1 VLQYLKNMALNDV
14 KLNRI
19 DLLFL
24 AAGGIIF
31 LLFVFDLTGTRILF
45 NGDASSASFLLS
57 TLTESLA
64 ALFAITFSVLII
76 AIEFSASKYT
86 PKVLHFL
93 LASIFKD
100 FQIVG
105 IIVFF
110 ISAMFVNFITLAHVS
125 GATVPNDIRVFT
137 SLSVALAA
145 WSFLLILNL
154 FRRIPRFFN
163 PDDIID
169 NVKTAALRENGPRE
183 NTDLIKILGD
193 IIRKETLQ
201 GNVDVASDALT
212 ALEDV
217 SVYNFKNRREGLN
230 EEVLE
235 QLFDIARTAIR
246 IDDTSTEI
254 EVVDSIRA
262 VCVTTIEED
271 SKYLGGFRYLREVGI
286 LALDRSRGIVHSQLL
301 LSVSHLFTDLISY
314 AKEKERHTQA
324 LFSIMQF
331 FILGSFYNANHES
344 VANHIIED
352 IASVCTQKEV
362 EVAFNGVIEKKE
374 TLRSYFGGKDPE
386 DAIKDFHAALMAY

>member
-1 VLQYLKNMALNDV
+1 MRVGERNYFILASSLFGTLVKVVSGQKAQFESVLQYLKNIALNDV

-24 AAGGIIF
+24 AAGGVIF
-31 LLFVFDLTGTRILF
+31 LLFVLDLTGTRILF

-145 WSFLLILNL
+145 WSFLLI
-154 FRRIPRFFN
+154 RKPIPSHS
-163 PDDIID
+163 
-169 NVKTAALRENGPRE
+169 T
-183 NTDLIKILGD
+183 
-193 IIRKETLQ
+193 
-201 GNVDVASDALT
+201 
-212 ALEDV
+212 
-217 SVYNFKNRREGLN
+217 
-230 EEVLE
+230 VL
-235 QLFDIARTAIR
+235 
-246 IDDTSTEI
+246 
-254 EVVDSIRA
+254 
-262 VCVTTIEED
+262 
-271 SKYLGGFRYLREVGI
+271 
-286 LALDRSRGIVHSQLL
+286 
-301 LSVSHLFTDLISY
+301 
-314 AKEKERHTQA
+314 
-324 LFSIMQF
+324 
-331 FILGSFYNANHES
+331 
-344 VANHIIED
+344 
-352 IASVCTQKEV
+352 
-362 EVAFNGVIEKKE
+362 
-374 TLRSYFGGKDPE
+374 
-386 DAIKDFHAALMAY
+386 

>member
-1 VLQYLKNMALNDV
+1 MALNDV
-14 KLNRI
+14 KLNRV
-19 DLLFL
+19 DLIFL
-24 AAGGIIF
+24 AAGGVIF
-31 LLFVFDLTGTRILF
+31 LLFVFDLTGTGILF
-45 NGDASSASFLLS
+45 NGDSSAASFLLS
-57 TLTESLA
+57 TLPQSLA

-100 FQIVG
+100 FQIAG
-105 IIVFF
+105 IILFF
-110 ISAMFVNFITLAHVS
+110 IAAMFTNFITLAHVS
-125 GATVPNDIRVFT
+125 GVAISDAIRVFT
-137 SLSVALAA
+137 SLSVALTACC
-145 WSFLLILNL
+145 FLLILNL

-163 PDDIID
+163 PEDIIN
-169 NVKTAALRENGPRE
+169 NVKAEALSENGPHE
-183 NTDLIKILGD
+183 NAELVKILGD

-217 SVYNFKNRREGLN
+217 AVHNFKTRREGLD

-246 IDDTSTEI
+246 IDDTITEL

-262 VCVTTIEED
+262 LCVATIEED
-271 SKYLGGFRYLREVGI
+271 SKYLGAFRYLREVGI

-301 LSVSHLFTDLISY
+301 LSVSHLYTDLISC
-314 AKEKERHTQA
+314 AKERGRDTQA
-324 LFSIMQF
+324 LFSIMQL

-344 VANHIIED
+344 AANHIIED
-352 IASVCTQKEV
+352 ITSVCTQREV
-362 EVAFNGVIEKKE
+362 EVAFSGLMEKKE
-374 TLRSYFGGKDPE
+374 TVRSYFGGKDPD
-386 DAIKDFHAALMAY
+386 DAMRDFHDALMAY

>member
-1 VLQYLKNMALNDV
+1 MALNDV
-14 KLNRI
+14 KLNRV
-19 DLLFL
+19 DLIFL
-24 AAGGIIF
+24 AAGGVIF
-31 LLFVFDLTGTRILF
+31 LLFVFDVTGTRILF
-45 NGDASSASFLLS
+45 NGDSSAASFLLS
-57 TLTESLA
+57 TLPQSLA

-100 FQIVG
+100 FQIAG
-105 IIVFF
+105 IILFF
-110 ISAMFVNFITLAHVS
+110 IAAMFTNFITLAHVS
-125 GATVPNDIRVFT
+125 GVAISDAIRVFT
-137 SLSVALAA
+137 SLSVALTACC
-145 WSFLLILNL
+145 FLLILNL

-163 PDDIID
+163 PEDIIN
-169 NVKTAALRENGPRE
+169 NVKTAALSENGPRE
-183 NTDLIKILGD
+183 NAELVKILGD

-217 SVYNFKNRREGLN
+217 SVHNFKIRREGLN

-246 IDDTSTEI
+246 IDDTITEI
-254 EVVDSIRA
+254 EVVDSLRA
-262 VCVTTIEED
+262 LCVATIEED

-301 LSVSHLFTDLISY
+301 LSVSHLYADLVSY
-314 AKEKERHTQA
+314 AKERERDAQA

-344 VANHIIED
+344 AANHIIED
-352 IASVCTQKEV
+352 ITSVCTQREV
-362 EVAFNGVIEKKE
+362 EVAFNGLMEKKE
-374 TLRSYFGGKDPE
+374 TVRSYFGGKDPD
-386 DAIKDFHAALMAY
+386 DAMRDFYDALMAY

>member
-1 VLQYLKNMALNDV
+1 MVSGQKAQFEGVLQYLKNMALNDV

-93 LASIFKD
+93 LESIFKD

-125 GATVPNDIRVFT
+125 GSTVPNDIRVFT
-137 SLSVALAA
+137 SLSVAL
-145 WSFLLILNL
+145 
-154 FRRIPRFFN
+154 RRIPRFFN

-169 NVKTAALRENGPRE
+169 NVKTAALRENEPRE
-183 NTDLIKILGD
+183 NTELIKILGD

-254 EVVDSIRA
+254 EVVGSVRA
-262 VCVTTIEED
+262 VCVATIEED
-271 SKYLGGFRYLREVGI
+271 SKYLGGFRYLREIGI

-314 AKEKERHTQA
+314 AKEKERDAQA

-331 FILGSFYNANHES
+331 FILGGFYNANHES

-352 IASVCTQKEV
+352 ITSVCTQREV
-362 EVAFNGVIEKKE
+362 EVAFNGIMEKKE

-386 DAIKDFHAALMAY
+386 DAIRDFHDALMAY